1 MAIHVYTCTEKK
13 LNNRPPYIPLS
24 LTSILF
30 SDKKALG
37 LEIVI
42 KNLGR
47 NVLFRLLVS
56 VPLEKKTGAANMD
69 KQMLVNLKAAFH

>member
-13 LNNRPPYIPLS
+13 LNNRPPCIPLS
-24 LTSILF
+24 LTSILL

-42 KNLGR
+42 KNLDR

-69 KQMLVNLKAAFH
+69 KQMLVNLNAAFH